1 VFADSDK
8 YPVIADVT
16 GPFVYARLQRTV
28 EAQATGYAPAELDA
42 WAKRLR
48 AWAGGKEPADLPRV
62 GTAAPAVK
70 QRPVFAYMISGAKV
84 RAPAAA
90 VALLERLS

>member
-1 VFADSDK
+1 MFADSDK

-28 EAQATGYAPAELDA
+28 EEEPAGYAPADLDA

-48 AWAGGKEPADLPRV
+48 AWAGGKEPDDLQRV
-62 GTAAPAVK
+62 G
-70 QRPVFAYMISGAKV
+70 
-84 RAPAAA
+84 
-90 VALLERLS
+90 